1 MLDLEQRIKDNAA
14 KRLLLPV
21 GSHPSREIGRYKNFL
36 KVETHRL
43 KILHRGGDGGRRIC
57 QARAVVL
64 DVLIQHMVCA
74 VLPDPPLDP
83 SGSAVALAIVALGGY
98 GRGELNPCSD
108 LDIMFLHDGKCVAGG
123 KPNTCLA
130 ALMDGVLYP
139 LWDVGLKV
147 GHSVRSVAECVK
159 IANTDM
165 QSKTSLIE
173 ARLIHGNEVL
183 FRNMQAAVEARCVRG
198 MEDEY
203 IASRLAD
210 QDARRAKFGNSA
222 CMQEP
227 NIKSGCGG
235 LRDFQNLIWMAY
247 FKYRVRSLAELE
259 TRGQL
264 SGQERGQLEEA
275 YDFLLRVRTEL
286 HYLVGRP
293 TDTLTK
299 NVQPSAANNLGFNDR
314 SIIRRIESFM
324 HVLYT
329 HLRSIHLIT
338 RTLEQRLAFKPST
351 PSRISLR
358 RLLGRAKAGSSPVL
372 HDGFLIRDGEIH
384 PGSPEVFREQPRR
397 LMRVFLYAQQRELRL
412 HPDLAQL
419 MRNELTLV
427 TREFLYDSHVRETF
441 LEILNQRGN
450 VSTVL
455 RPMHETG
462 LLGRYVPEFGRLTC
476 LVQHEFYHRYT
487 ADEHTLVCLEK
498 LDQVW
503 NANVTPYQHFSELF
517 KRIEHPFVLYLSLLL
532 HDSGRATRDRRHTDG
547 SLRMAQRIA
556 KRLNLNLAVSQT
568 LRFLIENH
576 LSMLQIS
583 QRRDLDDPAVTRKFA
598 VQVRDPEN
606 LRLLILHTF
615 ADSMGTGE
623 EVWTDFKESLLWTL
637 YDRAL
642 HWLQGTADLGRE
654 LDKQK
659 HLLAN
664 SVRKML
670 PRFVGE
676 DELESHFSHLPPR
689 YFHVHSA
696 QEVLADL
703 VLVNRFMQ
711 AQCAPDQNG
720 LEPVTAWQDEPDRG
734 YTAVS
739 ICTWDRPGL
748 FSQFAGTLTA
758 AEMNIHSAKIF
769 SRTDGLI
776 IDTFFVTDSSSGA
789 LPGAEARGKFDQ
801 LLRRIISGSADL
813 NPLLKGLKRKQGNAV
828 YDESEVLPTH
838 IRFDNAASESHT
850 VIDLETMDRVG
861 LLHTVASTLSEVGLD
876 VALAKICT
884 EKGAALDSF
893 YVTRV
898 AGGKIFDTQFEE
910 TIKQQLIRAIRGLDE
925 PGKPRG

>member
-1 MLDLEQRIKDNAA
+1 MPDLRQRIKDNAA
-14 KRLLLPV
+14 KRLILPPD
-21 GSHPSREIGRYKNFL
+21 SHPSKEISRYKNFL

-43 KILHRGGDGGRRIC
+43 KILHRGGEGGRSIC

-64 DVLIQHMVCA
+64 DVLIQHLVRA
-74 VLPDPPLDP
+74 VLPDQPRNEAGAP
-83 SGSAVALAIVALGGY
+83 VALALVALGGY

-108 LDIMFLHDGKCVAGG
+108 LDIMFLHDGKCVSGG
-123 KPNTCLA
+123 KPNVCLD
-130 ALMDGVLYP
+130 ALMNGVLYP
-139 LWDVGLKV
+139 LWDIGLKV
-147 GHSVRSVAECVK
+147 GHSVRSISECVK

-173 ARLIHGNEVL
+173 ARLIQGHPGL
-183 FRNMQAAVEARCVRG
+183 FQEMRKTVEARCVRG

-227 NIKSGCGG
+227 NIKNGCGG

-247 FKYRVRSLAELE
+247 FKYRVRSLADLE
-259 TRGQL
+259 ARGQL
-264 SGQERGQLEEA
+264 SGQERVQLEEA

-299 NVQPSAANNLGFNDR
+299 NVQPTVANNLRFNDR
-314 SIIRRIESFM
+314 SIIRRLEAFM
-324 HVLYT
+324 RVLYT
-329 HLRSIHLIT
+329 HSRDIYLIT
-338 RTLEQRLAFKPST
+338 RTLEQRLALKSSPM
-351 PSRISLR
+351 PRLSLR
-358 RLLGRAKAGSSPVL
+358 RLFGRDTSSMPPVL
-372 HDGFLIRDGEIH
+372 HDGFLFRNGEIH
-384 PGSPEVFREQPRR
+384 PGSSEVFREQPRR

-412 HPDLAQL
+412 NPDLAQL
-419 MRNELTLV
+419 MRNELQWV

-441 LEILNQRGN
+441 LEILDQRGD

-462 LLGRYVPEFGRLTC
+462 LLGRYLPEFGRLTC

-503 NANVTPYQHFSELF
+503 NASAPPYQHFSELF
-517 KRIEHPFVLYLSLLL
+517 KKIEHSAVLYLSLLL

-556 KRLNLNLAVSQT
+556 KRLNLDPVNSQI

-576 LSMLQIS
+576 LSMIQIS
-583 QRRDLDDPAVTRKFA
+583 QRRDLEDPNVTRKFA
-598 VQVRDPEN
+598 EQVRNPEN
-606 LRLLILHTF
+606 LRLLMLHTF

-637 YDRAL
+637 YDRTL
-642 HWLQGTADLGRE
+642 HWLEGTADLGRE
-654 LDKQK
+654 HEKQRN
-659 HLLAN
+659 LLAN

-676 DELESHFSHLPPR
+676 DELESHFSNLPPR
-689 YFHVHSA
+689 YFQVHSA

-703 VLVNRFMQ
+703 ILVNRFMQ
-711 AQCAPDQNG
+711 VQCALDRNG

-734 YTAVS
+734 YAAVS

-758 AEMNIHSAKIF
+758 ADMNIHSAKIF

-776 IDTFFVTDSSSGA
+776 IDSFFVTDARTGA
-789 LPGAEARGKFDQ
+789 LPGIEAREKFDQ
-801 LLRRIISGSADL
+801 LLRRIVAGAAEL
-813 NPLLKGLKRKQGNAV
+813 GPLLESLKQKQEAQSAP
-828 YDESEVLPTH
+828 ESEMLPPQ
-838 IRFDNAASESHT
+838 IRFDNA
-850 VIDLETMDRVG
+850 
-861 LLHTVASTLSEVGLD
+861 
-876 VALAKICT
+876 
-884 EKGAALDSF
+884 
-893 YVTRV
+893 
-898 AGGKIFDTQFEE
+898 
-910 TIKQQLIRAIRGLDE
+910 
-925 PGKPRG
+925 